1 MQAEE
6 QPKPAVR
13 TKPIFRFKPSAKV
26 AITVASEP
34 ETSEY
39 TAGEQTSDITTLT
52 RAPVDPAP
60 APSAAPTVKPVAKA
74 PKKVAV
80 AAPAPAPAPAPKE
93 VAEVQ
98 KAPIDISKYDEPL
111 QEIAL
116 DILGTEHDNP
126 YKKASTFPLHT
137 RLGFQKQ
144 ILKVYSDFIKI
155 PEHGKELDFDACK
168 KLGVGAQQEIQ
179 LYEYQ
184 KFVREYIRQASPY
197 RGLLVYHGLGSGKTC
212 SAIAAAEALFS
223 VSNKK
228 IIVMTPFSLRDNF
241 IREVSSCGFRHYRLQ
256 NFWVKLDGSNPLIK
270 VFAKEVLNLPAEFAN
285 KATDIWVPDFKQ
297 EPNFS
302 SLDDSDR
309 QQIQKQLVAQITSR
323 IEFINYNGI
332 TASRL
337 KEIACRPADAA
348 GYGYFDNK
356 VIVVDE
362 IHNLTRLM
370 QGTIEPYL
378 TSIPGLRRKVQLE
391 PVTYGRWE
399 PALCKKATDPRRP
412 YLTNYKRGYLLYRLL
427 AGARNSKI
435 IGLSGTPLINFPEE
449 IAILVNLLGG
459 YIHTA
464 NFTVGQG
471 QAQSADAARKLIK
484 DILLQNPFVDF
495 EEVELL
501 GMNVSVTFT
510 LLPEGMKKVT
520 SADGVGVQRLAPGVA
535 TPSIKE
541 VMDKVL
547 ATLAESGIRPVR
559 PAEIKSEAL
568 LPPVGKEFR
577 EYFLNADG
585 TTLVNDMVLRK
596 RLQGLISYY
605 RGSKKE
611 LMPTVT
617 VDTVVRVPFTPYAQ
631 AQYSRVRSE
640 ELKKQLEKKKKKS
653 GDELAAAGV
662 SGKMGNLWAE
672 LYDLAKMQS
681 SNSYRMFSRQGC
693 NFAFPEGIVRP
704 RPTNQDDIMDEL
716 GREDDTLDMD
726 GDGFPSPNDLAL
738 PPATEGE
745 AEDAA
750 AAAAEDAKIDE
761 SAKEAA
767 QEEARAEGDE
777 DEAEE
782 IAKEGESVL
791 IAEQA
796 PVPAEPIAAAA
807 SSAGPAAAASLAL
820 AVAGEEK
827 KTLSLANA
835 KRAERAKLQEQ
846 CKRGLAPGEKYL
858 VATERAK
865 ECLRTFASPKLRL
878 YDPSKSIA
886 AESKAGTP
894 IDPTRLQKYSPKYAA
909 ILERILNAPGSSLVY
924 SQFLD
929 MEGIGIFTTVL
940 RINEFEPIV
949 IELGESGM
957 RFSAATIA
965 SLKKGSKVNRYL
977 SFTGTV
983 KREVRSMALRVFNA
997 RFSEGNFIELP
1008 PDMSEVLVSAGF
1020 TGNLHG
1026 ELCRVFCITSAG
1038 AEGLSLRNVRRVH
1051 IMDPYWNHVRTDQV
1065 KGRAVR
1071 ICSHIDLEYN
1081 ADPALNERTVEVFTY
1096 CSTFDPQA
1104 LLHPSGDGGFPQ
1116 IDQTILNGD
1125 GIKPTEAAEL
1135 GFPVPAGITD
1145 YVMTSDEYLL
1155 QLSERKK
1162 KLLQN
1167 IQDLMKTSAVDC
1179 QINQYENEEDGLG
1192 CISIAGNT
1200 SQYAYHP
1207 NIVKDIAETSTT
1219 FKETVA
1225 APATSFAA
1233 PAPAAGPASGPTSFA
1248 PAAATSFA
1256 AGPTSFAPAAAGP
1269 TSFAPAAAGPTSFAA
1284 KPSNLISY
1292 EIRVNKVDYLAIAKL
1307 EKGQSQPLQYDIY
1320 ARGDIHR
1327 IKKLG
1332 ITLADD
1338 KGLPTANI
1346 MFI

>member
-13 TKPIFRFKPSAKV
+13 TKPMFRFKPSGVATGPKV
-26 AITVASEP
+26 AITVASEA

-39 TAGEQTSDITTLT
+39 TITEQTSDITTLV

-60 APSAAPTVKPVAKA
+60 AGPAGPAGPPAKPVTKA
-74 PKKVAV
+74 PKKVV
-80 AAPAPAPAPAPKE
+80 AASAAAGPAAPKE
-93 VAEVQ
+93 VAEVE
-98 KAPIDISKYDEPL
+98 KPPIDISKYDEPL

-155 PEHGKELDFDACK
+155 PEHGKEPDFDACK

-285 KATDIWVPDFKQ
+285 KAADIWVPDFKQ

-464 NFTVGQG
+464 SFTVGQG

-501 GMNVSVTFT
+501 GMNISVTFT

-535 TPSIKE
+535 TPTIKE

-745 AEDAA
+745 GEDAA

-807 SSAGPAAAASLAL
+807 STAASLAAPSASAASL

-894 IDPTRLQKYSPKYAA
+894 IDPSRLQKYSPKYAA

-965 SLKKGSKVNRYL
+965 SLKKGPKINRYL

-1225 APATSFAA
+1225 AGPAPA
-1233 PAPAAGPASGPTSFA
+1233 PAPAA
-1248 PAAATSFA
+1248 SFA
-1256 AGPTSFAPAAAGP
+1256 AVAAAGP
-1269 TSFAPAAAGPTSFAA
+1269 TSFAAVAAAPLA

-1338 KGLPTANI
+1338 TGLPTANI